1 MILDGR
7 LAPGQRLPSERA
19 LSEALRISRPTVREA
34 IRSLQAMHILESRHG
49 AGTFVASLS
58 VEELLAPLQFV
69 LSLADGAL
77 EHLFEVRL
85 LLEPGAAA
93 LAAERATPD
102 EVGDLRDCAARAEKA
117 VDDPDAMLRL
127 DTELHERIVR
137 ASANPLSSTCGR
149 PPPRWGR
156 KSRLHARLPGVSARR
171 SASTR
176 RSSRRSRPATPTP
189 LARGW
194 PRTST
199 ASGTQRW
206 RRLRRAAR
214 RPERPDPRVAR
225 SRRGLAGWVPSCAAG
240 TGPRGRC
247 AER

>member
-1 MILDGR
+1 MTEPQFEPLARRTFVADAIRTIKDMILDGR

-19 LSEALRISRPTVREA
+19 LSEALEISRPTVREA

-69 LSLADGAL
+69 LSLADGGL

-102 EVGDLRDCAARAEKA
+102 AGAELRDCAARCRGNA
-117 VDDPDAMLRL
+117 VDDQDAMLLL
-127 DTELHERIVR
+127 DTELHERSSGHR
-137 ASANPLSSTCGR
+137 RTRFSSTCGR

-156 KSRLHARLPGVSARR
+156 RVATTPQGCREFSTRR
-171 SASTR
+171 SSSMR
-176 RSSRRSRPATPTP
+176 RSSRRSRPETPTP
-189 LARGW
+189 PARRW
-194 PRTST
+194 PRTIHRIRDAALARAE
-199 ASGTQRW
+199 AS
-206 RRLRRAAR
+206 
-214 RPERPDPRVAR
+214 R
-225 SRRGLAGWVPSCAAG
+225 SPA
-240 TGPRGRC
+240 
-247 AER
+247 